1 MKNYV
6 PLHAHDTYGSIGDSV
21 LFIDEYVAKAKSLSI
36 RSLAITNH
44 GSLSTFVNFYEECK
58 KNDIK
63 PIIGCEVYFCDD
75 RNIKNKEN
83 NRADHLILLAKD
95 YDGLQNLLRI
105 HNDAHLN
112 GFYFK
117 PRTDP
122 EMLKKYSSGLI
133 CMTACIGSP
142 LGHDIRNNDSK
153 ELARHLF
160 ILKDIF
166 KDDLYLEIQ
175 PGKMKEQLEYND
187 ILTALSEKVEI
198 PLVATNDIHYLNQED
213 CDKHDMHIKDYRKI
227 YDSQDR
233 VYKDDIYYLM
243 DMETLYNSFIRSTFV
258 TDEKIKE
265 AINNTNVVAD
275 KCNLEIPKMNIM
287 PQYSSDIDQDK
298 YLRELCEKRL
308 NDLSLLP
315 ENKKIYK
322 DRLDYELDVISKLG
336 FSGYFLIVK
345 DFITFCDNNDIA
357 RGPGRGSGAGS
368 IVSYLLNISIADP
381 IKYDLMFE
389 RFLSIHRKS
398 IPDIDLDIS
407 GEDKKKLHH
416 YIREK
421 YGYNHC
427 CFVSTFNMRKA
438 RAAVKAACR
447 LNKLPV
453 AVGDRLS
460 QKIPYVSYDADGEK
474 MVDISINEAI
484 NFIPEFSELA
494 HSYKKT
500 IDLAINLEGLPSSVG
515 IHPAGVVISPQDI
528 TSVYPL
534 VRCNNEELMSTS
546 LDLKDVEKLS
556 GVKFDLLSLSSL
568 SAIDRTLKEIDI
580 EFDYTD
586 EKLLSDDRVWEL
598 IGSSKTTGLF
608 QISSKTYKTRMPLLK
623 PKNIKELAACLALVR
638 GPCISSGADKK
649 YIEILQHKR
658 EPNKLHEIYWEVTK
672 ETNGIIIYQEQ
683 ILKICINLGFDSEE
697 AYKLMK
703 AVSKKKMAEIAKYKS
718 EFFKRGQ
725 EKSVSDEILETIW
738 QEIQSAGLYAFNV
751 AHAVS
756 YALLCYCSA
765 YLKTYYPKEYIT
777 NLFTKEYMKNSNDPT
792 VKENI
797 EYLIED
803 CRSLNIPI
811 YPLDISKSQWNFT
824 LYEDGIIMG
833 FCALKSFGES
843 AYLRLREVNGISNIY
858 EFIKKAPNR
867 ALNKRA
873 VSALIAAQAFRSIT
887 DMSSKYI
894 YFLYMSKRKE
904 NEYTY
909 KISINKNE
917 SLDLSDYNPK
927 KAEKILFGS
936 IYNVLI

>member
-21 LFIDEYVAKAKSLSI
+21 LFIDKYVAKAKSLGI
-36 RSLAITNH
+36 ESLAITNH
-44 GSLSTFVNFYEECK
+44 GSLSTFVNFYEECR

-63 PIIGCEVYFCDD
+63 PIIGCEMYFCDD
-75 RNIKNKEN
+75 RNIKTKEN

-95 YDGLQNLLRI
+95 YEGLQNLIRI

-122 EMLKKYSSGLI
+122 ETLKKYSKGLI

-142 LGHDIRNNDSK
+142 LGHDIRNNSAED
-153 ELARHLF
+153 LARHLF
-160 ILKDIF
+160 VLKSIF
-166 KDDLYLEIQ
+166 GNDLYLEIQ

-187 ILTALSEKVEI
+187 ILAALSEKLNI
-198 PLVATNDIHYLNQED
+198 LLVATNDIHYLNKED
-213 CDKHDMHIKDYRKI
+213 CIMHNMHIRDFRKI
-227 YDSQDR
+227 YDSDKMI
-233 VYKDDIYYLM
+233 YPDDIYYFM
-243 DMETLYNSFIRSTFV
+243 DIQTLYDSFVRSSFI
-258 TDEKIKE
+258 TDKIVKE
-265 AINNTNVVAD
+265 AIKNTNIVAG

-287 PQYSSDIDQDK
+287 PEYSSDIDQNK
-298 YLRELCEKRL
+298 YLRQLCEKGL
-308 NDLSLLP
+308 DDLSLSS
-315 ENKKIYK
+315 EDRKIYT
-322 DRLDYELDVISKLG
+322 DRLNYELDVISKLG

-345 DFITFCDNNDIA
+345 DFITYCDNNDIA

-416 YIREK
+416 YIRER

-447 LNKLPV
+447 LNKLP
-453 AVGDRLS
+453 ASTGDRIS

-474 MVDISINEAI
+474 MVDISINDAMDI
-484 NFIPEFSELA
+484 IPEFRDLA
-494 HSYKKT
+494 NSYKKT
-500 IDLAINLEGLPSSVG
+500 INLAISLEGLPSSVG

-534 VRCNNEELMSTS
+534 IKCNNEELLSTS

-568 SAIDRTLKEIDI
+568 SAIDRTLKEIGI
-580 EFDYTD
+580 KFNYRD
-586 EKLLSDDRVWEL
+586 ERLLSDDKVWKL
-598 IGSSKTTGLF
+598 IGSDKTTGLF
-608 QISSKTYKTRMPLLK
+608 QISSKTYKSRMPLLK

-658 EPNKLHEIYWEVTK
+658 EPNKLHSIYWNVTK

-703 AVSKKKMAEIAKYKS
+703 AVSKKKMTEIAKYRS
-718 EFFKRGQ
+718 EFFRRGAD
-725 EKSVSDEILETIW
+725 KDVSEEILETIW

-765 YLKTYYPKEYIT
+765 YLKVYYPREYIT
-777 NLFTKEYMKNSNDPT
+777 NLLTREYMKNSNDLT

-797 EYLIED
+797 SYLLED
-803 CRSLNIPI
+803 CQNLNIPI
-811 YPLDISKSQWNFT
+811 YPLDINKSQWNFS

-843 AYLRLREVNGISNIY
+843 SYLRLKEVKDISDID
-858 EFIKKAPNR
+858 EFLEKAPNR

-873 VSALIAAQAFRSIT
+873 ISALIAAQAFRSIT
-887 DMSSKYI
+887 DMSSKDI
-894 YFLYMSKRKE
+894 YSLYMTKRKE
-904 NEYTY
+904 KDYSY
-909 KISINKNE
+909 KISINKKE
-917 SLDLSDYNPK
+917 SIDLSSYNIK
-927 KAEKILFGS
+927 RTEKILFNTA
-936 IYNVLI
+936 YNVLA